1 MLDKRILATLKF
13 FDLQNLPLT
22 YLEVHRFLITDLERC
37 KELLDEQYELKPAP
51 NTSHFEVGLDTVIQE
66 LDALINKRQL
76 GQKNGFYYLPGRQS
90 IVSGRIKGYTQGIDR
105 ERLINKYVHV
115 LQYFPFVRG
124 VALAGSQALGLAKPD
139 SDIDLFIITHKKFM
153 WIARLL
159 VTSYFQIFGVRRH
172 GLKIS
177 NRFCLNHYMG
187 KVREITEHRN
197 LYTAVE
203 YGKLRPLVF
212 NGVIE
217 AFQLANQN
225 WINVFCPEALTG
237 LNDFSLPEPPSIQ
250 KFFERILNNQ
260 FGNWLEVQIKNKL
273 LPRIRSEKYIVV
285 KEDELSFHPNSKQ
298 ETLLMEFFE
307 GYQHQNGEL
316 VQLIV

>member
-22 YLEVHRFLITDLERC
+22 YLEVHRFLITDLDKC
-37 KELLDEQYELKPAP
+37 KELLDEQYELKPQSHIA
-51 NTSHFEVGLDTVIQE
+51 HFEVGLDTVIEE
-66 LDALINKRQL
+66 LDALINKRQV

-90 IVSGRIKGYTQGIDR
+90 IVSGRLKGYTQAIER
-105 ERLINKYVHV
+105 EKLITKYVGA
-115 LQYFPFVRG
+115 LRYFPFVRG
-124 VALAGSQALGLAKPD
+124 VALAGSQALGLAKTD

-153 WIARLL
+153 WVARLL
-159 VTSYFQIFGVRRH
+159 VTSYFHVFGVRRH
-172 GLKIS
+172 GVKIN

-187 KVREITEHRN
+187 RVREITEHRN

-212 NGVIE
+212 KGVVE

-225 WINVFCPEALTG
+225 WINLFCPEALNG
-237 LNDFSLPEPPSIQ
+237 LEDFVLPEAPKFQ
-250 KFFERILNNQ
+250 KFLEKIFNNQ
-260 FGNWLEVQIKNKL
+260 FGNWLEQQIKNKL
-273 LPRIRSEKYIVV
+273 LPRIRAEKYIVV
-285 KEDELSFHPNSKQ
+285 KDDELSFHPNSKQ
-298 ETLLMEFFE
+298 EGLLIQFFE
-307 GYQHQNGEL
+307 NYHNQNGEL